1 MSKPAA
7 NAAPP
12 APRSSNL
19 ALWILIVLLAI
30 GLAGAGAWWFLQ
42 GRNAGAAPEAEAKP
56 AAAQPARYYAL
67 EPAFVV
73 NLADTTSVRYL
84 QADVQVMTRDEATG
98 AALELHSPA
107 IRNRLLLLFGQQTAA
122 QLAQRSAK
130 ERLQEQAL
138 AEVRGVLKKEGA
150 ADKVEAVFF
159 TSLVTQ

>member
-42 GRNAGAAPEAEAKP
+42 GRNTGAAPEAEAKP
-56 AAAQPARYYAL
+56 TATQPARYYAL

-138 AEVRGVLKKEGA
+138 AEGRGVLKKEGA
-150 ADKVEAVFF
+150 ANKVEAVFF

>member
-7 NAAPP
+7 QAAPP
-12 APRSSNL
+12 APKSNNL
-19 ALWILIVLLAI
+19 ALWILIALLAI
-30 GLAGAGAWWFLQ
+30 GLAGAGAWWFMQ
-42 GRNAGAAPEAEAKP
+42 GRGGESAGAQKEP
-56 AAAQPARYYAL
+56 AAASQPARYYAL

-73 NLADTTSVRYL
+73 NLADTTAVRYL

-98 AALELHSPA
+98 AALELHTPA

-130 ERLQEQAL
+130 ERLQQQAL
-138 AEVRGVLKKEGA
+138 AEVRGVLKAEHA
-150 ADKVEAVFF
+150 PDKVEAVFF

>member
-7 NAAPP
+7 QVAPP
-12 APRSSNL
+12 APKSSNL
-19 ALWILIVLLAI
+19 ALWILIALLAI
-30 GLAGAGAWWFLQ
+30 GLAGAGAFWFLQ
-42 GRNAGAAPEAEAKP
+42 GRGGDAQAAGKPEP

-98 AALELHSPA
+98 AALELHTPA

-130 ERLQEQAL
+130 ERLQQQAL
-138 AEVRGVLKKEGA
+138 AEVRGVLKAEHA
-150 ADKVEAVFF
+150 PDKVEAVFF

>member
-7 NAAPP
+7 QAAPP
-12 APRSSNL
+12 APKSNNL
-19 ALWILIVLLAI
+19 ALWILIALLAI
-30 GLAGAGAWWFLQ
+30 GLAGAGAFWFLQ
-42 GRNAGAAPEAEAKP
+42 GRGGEARAADKPES
-56 AAAQPARYYAL
+56 AATQPARYYAL

-98 AALELHSPA
+98 AALELHTPA

-150 ADKVEAVFF
+150 ANKVEAVFF

>member
-7 NAAPP
+7 HAAPP
-12 APRSSNL
+12 PPRSSNV
-19 ALWILIVLLAI
+19 ALWILIVLLLM
-30 GLAGAGAWWFLQ
+30 GLAGAGAWWWLQ
-42 GRNAGAAPEAEAKP
+42 GRAGAPGAEAAPAP
-56 AAAQPARYYAL
+56 AASSPARYYAL

-98 AALELHSPA
+98 AALELHNPA

-122 QLAQRSAK
+122 ALAQRSAK

-138 AEVRGVLKKEGA
+138 IEVRGVLKSERA